1 MKPITENDFL
11 LPEGFCPDGVLDI
24 ESPEFPERI
33 HRMEQ
38 AVGFNFACIKCVKRG
53 LNQVIAEFAENG
65 GKSAVHHQEDVAYA
79 EATDMELTPIFKK
92 AMDGQALTQSEIA
105 AYKTGLL
112 LHCAKQYGKFGIAM
126 EASFA
131 DEKLTQA
138 LREV

>member
-1 MKPITENDFL
+1 
-11 LPEGFCPDGVLDI
+11 
-24 ESPEFPERI
+24 
-33 HRMEQ
+33 
-38 AVGFNFACIKCVKRG
+38 
-53 LNQVIAEFAENG
+53 
-65 GKSAVHHQEDVAYA
+65 
-79 EATDMELTPIFKK
+79 MELTPIFKK

>member
-11 LPEGFCPDGVLDI
+11 QTGGFCPDCVLDI
-24 ESPEFPERI
+24 ESPDFPGRI

-38 AVGFNFACIKCVKRG
+38 VVGFPFACIKCVKRG

-65 GKSAVHHQEDVAYA
+65 GKSAVHHQQNVTYT

-92 AMDGQALTQSEIA
+92 AMDGQALTEGEVA

-112 LHCAKQYGKFGIAM
+112 LHCAKQYAKHGIAM
-126 EASFA
+126 EAAFA

-138 LREV
+138 LGEV